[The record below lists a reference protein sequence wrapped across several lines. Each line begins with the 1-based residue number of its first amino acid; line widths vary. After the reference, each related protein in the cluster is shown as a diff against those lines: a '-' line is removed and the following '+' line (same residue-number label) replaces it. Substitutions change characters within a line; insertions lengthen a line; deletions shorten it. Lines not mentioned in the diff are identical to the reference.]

1 MLRNF
6 EAIAPLTAASRS
18 ASSNTMNGAL
28 PPSSSETFF
37 SVSAAWRISN
47 LPVRVEPVNDS
58 LRTMLDACSAPPIA
72 TASPETMLNT
82 PAGMPACSAS
92 TAKAKA
98 DNGVSSDG
106 LRIIVQPAAS
116 AGPTLRVTIASG
128 KFHGVIAATTPMA
141 SLTTMI
147 RASALW
153 LGITSP

>member
-1 MLRNF
+1 
-6 EAIAPLTAASRS
+6 
-18 ASSNTMNGAL
+18 MNGAL

-37 SVSAAWRISN
+37 RVSAAWRISN

-58 LRTMLDACSAPPIA
+58 LRTTPEACSAPPIA
-72 TASPETMLNT
+72 TASPDTTLNT
-82 PAGMPACSAS
+82 PAGIPACSAN

-98 DNGVSSDG
+98 DRGVSSEG

-128 KFHGVIAATTPMA
+128 KFHGVIAATTPIA